1 MLYPALGTLTAVW
14 LLINPLIDLES
25 GQRSVLAVAV
35 GAASLVLAPLGLWY
49 RPARGI
55 IAALGAI
62 LAFVNFV
69 DPSSVGSM
77 ANFAA
82 SGFALIAT
90 GMALQPASGVHAA
103 SATEEVTARYTAKE
117 KPSSVPATA

>member
-1 MLYPALGTLTAVW
+1 MLYPALGTLTAIW
-14 LLINPLIDLES
+14 LLLNPLIDLES

-35 GAASLVLAPLGLWY
+35 GVLSLVLAPLGLWY

-69 DPSSVGSM
+69 DPGSVGAM

-90 GMALQPASGVHAA
+90 GMALQPNSGIPEAIA
-103 SATEEVTARYTAKE
+103 GEDVTARLASKV
-117 KPSSVPATA
+117 KSSSLPATA